1 MIDYGYQILV
11 VEDEAAMANLLE
23 QAFTES
29 GYRVSVA
36 TDGLQGIKM
45 APHQDALIV
54 DVMMPNMSGFQMVK
68 DLRESGNTVPV
79 LFLTAKDSVSDRVT
93 GLDIGGDD
101 YLVKPFKLDELF
113 ARVRALIR
121 RSQTSSE
128 VLTFSDLWINVRT
141 RKARRGQRWLYL
153 SNTEFAILEM
163 FMRQP
168 GEILSK
174 ERFLHEIWNESDP
187 RDNNVVEVFMRYLRI
202 KLETMGDTRLIHTVR
217 GRGYLLEIR
226 PEQS

>member
-1 MIDYGYQILV
+1 
-11 VEDEAAMANLLE
+11 
-23 QAFTES
+23 
-29 GYRVSVA
+29 
-36 TDGLQGIKM
+36 
-45 APHQDALIV
+45 
-54 DVMMPNMSGFQMVK
+54 
-68 DLRESGNTVPV
+68 
-79 LFLTAKDSVSDRVT
+79 
-93 GLDIGGDD
+93 
-101 YLVKPFKLDELF
+101 LDELF

>member
-1 MIDYGYQILV
+1 MIEDGYQILV

-29 GYRVSVA
+29 GYRVSIA
-36 TDGLQGIKM
+36 TDGLQGIRM
-45 APHQDALIV
+45 APNHDALIV
-54 DVMMPNMSGFQMVK
+54 DVMMPNMNGFQMVK
-68 DLRESGNTVPV
+68 DLRESGSTVPV
-79 LFLTAKDSVSDRVT
+79 LFLTAKDSISDRVT

-121 RSQTSSE
+121 RSQTSAE
-128 VLTFSDLWINVRT
+128 VLTYADLWINVRT

-174 ERFLHEIWNESDP
+174 ERFLQEIWNESDP

-202 KLETMGDTRLIHTVR
+202 KLETMGDSRLIHTVR
-217 GRGYLLEIR
+217 GRGYLLETR
-226 PEQS
+226 SEQS

>member
-1 MIDYGYQILV
+1 M
-11 VEDEAAMANLLE
+11 AA
-23 QAFTES
+23 
-29 GYRVSVA
+29 
-36 TDGLQGIKM
+36 D
-45 APHQDALIV
+45 QDALIV
-54 DVMMPNMSGFQMVK
+54 DVMMPNMSGFQMVR
-68 DLRESGNTVPV
+68 DLREGGSTVPV

-93 GLDIGGDD
+93 GLDLGGDD

-121 RSQTSSE
+121 RAHTNSE
-128 VLTFSDLWINVRT
+128 VLTYADLWINLRT

-153 SNTEFAILEM
+153 SNTEFAILEL

-168 GEILSK
+168 GTILSK
-174 ERFLHEIWNESDP
+174 ENFLQEIWNDSDN

-217 GRGYLLEIR
+217 GRGYLLEAR